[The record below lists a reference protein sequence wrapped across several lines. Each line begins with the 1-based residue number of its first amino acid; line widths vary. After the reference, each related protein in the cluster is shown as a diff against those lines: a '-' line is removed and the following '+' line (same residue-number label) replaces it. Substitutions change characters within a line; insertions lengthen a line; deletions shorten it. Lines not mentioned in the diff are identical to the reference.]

1 MNDVRSTSQPA
12 LFGGAPLTRNTSI
25 PQLTLP
31 GVVGVWAATA
41 LPMAVLAWVIAPI
54 VAGGWDTPSSLA
66 QSLILLLTAGLV
78 WQFVLVAILVF
89 REQRSLKWA
98 VVRDVLWLT
107 APRNPKTG
115 QRGGRLWL
123 IVPIFVVAFF
133 AVELIPFEVPPV
145 AGRDFGEF
153 LGSPDGAALIH
164 GSWPWLAILLAFFLF
179 NTVLGEELLFR
190 GYLLP
195 RMKGVFG
202 SKDWVANG
210 LLFAA
215 YHLHVPWVIPI
226 ALLDTLILSLPSRRY
241 QSALI
246 GIITHSS
253 QSLFL
258 FTLVLMLFLT
268 APR

>member
-1 MNDVRSTSQPA
+1 MSSTSQPTVLGGDPQARSTPIRQLA
-12 LFGGAPLTRNTSI
+12 LL
-25 PQLTLP
+25 
-31 GVVGVWAATA
+31 GVAGVWAAA
-41 LPMAVLAWVIAPI
+41 AIPMAALAWVIAPI
-54 VAGGWDTPSSLA
+54 LASGWNSPSALA
-66 QSLILLLTAGLV
+66 QSLILLLTVGLV
-78 WQFVLVAILVF
+78 WQFVLVAFLVF
-89 REQRSLKWA
+89 KEQRSLKWA
-98 VVRDVLWLT
+98 VVRDALWLR

-115 QRGGRLWL
+115 RRGGRMWL
-123 IVPIFVVAFF
+123 IVPVFVVAFF
-133 AVELIPFEVPPV
+133 ALELIPFEIPPV

-153 LGSPDGAALIH
+153 LGSSDGAALLH
-164 GSWPWLAILLAFFLF
+164 GSWPWLAILLAFFIF

-202 SKDWVANG
+202 SRDWVANG
-210 LLFAA
+210 ILFAV

-226 ALLDTLILSLPSRRY
+226 ALLDTFILSLPSRRY

-258 FTLVLMLFLT
+258 FALVLMLFLT
-268 APR
+268 APQ